1 MNKFKLITAIVSIF
15 IIMPTNGYL
24 FSIYDAWFPILLMLF
39 QLPLLIGI
47 LREWYISSS
56 QNENRNRRLE
66 DILDDTDR
74 HIEI

>member
-1 MNKFKLITAIVSIF
+1 MSKFKLISAILSMF
-15 IIMPTNGYL
+15 IIMPVNGYL

>member
-39 QLPLLIGI
+39 QLPLLIGL
-47 LREWYISSS
+47 LREWYIATS
-56 QNENRNRRLE
+56 QNRNQRLE

-74 HIEI
+74 HFEV